1 MQATITTPA
10 GKLRT
15 QTSCRYVLLRWTRN
29 VETGE
34 TTPPVIVRRS
44 DSLQTMYTIRRRKA
58 GRRGDVFGI
67 FDTTTGEQQS

>member
-1 MQATITTPA
+1 MSATLTTPA

-15 QTSCRYVLLRWTRN
+15 QTSCRFVLLRWTRN

-44 DSLQTMYTIRRRKA
+44 NSLQTMHTIRRRLA

-67 FDTTTGEQQS
+67 FDTTTKEQIS